1 VVEPDAQLT
10 QRAGFFIPTS
20 GFPGSFRAQGSAQL
34 AFYEQVM
41 WDKYQLATM
50 AGGDFKTNTL
60 IGAKEVSTNDTH
72 WRF

>member
-1 VVEPDAQLT
+1 
-10 QRAGFFIPTS
+10 
-20 GFPGSFRAQGSAQL
+20 
-34 AFYEQVM
+34 M